1 MSTPA
6 GSSVPGAFTVRAVC
20 VVDHLLAVP
29 GRVGVTA
36 IDKRPVE
43 GPVRVREYGLHGDVQ
58 ADREHHGGVW
68 KAVYLLSDSDVEQ
81 WEPEFGG
88 PIPPGYFG
96 ENLRVTGIDTSRLQI
111 GTVLEVAAPGAS
123 GGDAGAPGLRME
135 VTTPR
140 IPCQTFAHRVG
151 KPRWVRRFTEGG
163 RPGAYARVLAPGLVG
178 AGDEIRVVSEP
189 THGVTIGR
197 VLSGVDDD
205 EVSRLLAEYDLSELA
220 PSLVRKLDP
229 ATDDRPVDAD

>member
-1 MSTPA
+1 MPA
-6 GSSVPGAFTVRAVC
+6 SFTVRAVC
-20 VVDHLLAVP
+20 VVDQLLAVP

-43 GPVRVREYGLHGDVQ
+43 GPVQVREYGLHGDVQ
-58 ADREHHGGVW
+58 ADRKHHGGVW

-88 PIPPGYFG
+88 PVPPGYFG

-111 GTVLEVAAPGAS
+111 GTVLEVAVAGAAGVT
-123 GGDAGAPGLRME
+123 GGAAAAPGLRME

-163 RPGAYARVLAPGLVG
+163 RPGAYARVLAPGPVG
-178 AGDEIRVVSEP
+178 AGDEIRVVCEP
-189 THGVTIGR
+189 THGVTIAR

>member
-1 MSTPA
+1 MA
-6 GSSVPGAFTVRAVC
+6 GEGPGRAAVGVGDEFTVRAVC
-20 VVDHLLAVP
+20 VVDQLIEVP
-29 GRVGVTA
+29 GRVGVSA
-36 IDKRPVE
+36 IDKRPVD

-58 ADREHHGGVW
+58 ADRQHHGGLW

-96 ENLRVTGIDTSRLQI
+96 ENLRVTGIDTSHLPI
-111 GTVLEVAAPGAS
+111 GTVLEVGPVPGE
-123 GGDAGAPGLRME
+123 GLRLE
-135 VTTPR
+135 ITTPR
-140 IPCQTFAHRVG
+140 VPCQTFGHRVG

-163 RPGAYARVLAPGLVG
+163 RPGAYARVLAPGPVG
-178 AGDEIRVVSEP
+178 AGDVIRVVTVP

-197 VLSGVDDD
+197 VFAGVDDD
-205 EVSRLLAEYDLSELA
+205 EVRRLLDEYALSDLA

-229 ATDDRPVDAD
+229 ATDVRPVDAD